1 MPRAPQSREASTAI
15 ASAAAIPVVNA
26 AAPPS
31 DALASVSASAPASV
45 PASIPQSERAY
56 LQLVALLNTPE
67 YGRDVR
73 LPGEEAMAQ
82 QFSVSRPV
90 LRQALARLR
99 SEGRI
104 YTKKG
109 SGNFVAEI
117 RAVIPSITYG
127 TLASIPDVRSFLE
140 FRCSLEGESAALAA
154 EIRDR
159 TLIAAIHMTRKR
171 LEMAFASGGDGI
183 EHDIAFHMSIAQATG
198 NRFFAHTLASLAD
211 PMRFSVRLV
220 RELSD
225 RPLDLRRREVVKEHG
240 AVADA
245 IAAGRPDAARAAMV
259 EHLQGGIA
267 RLFGR

>member
-1 MPRAPQSREASTAI
+1 MPSRQVSLDPVSRSPT
-15 ASAAAIPVVNA
+15 AAAA
-26 AAPPS
+26 LPS
-31 DALASVSASAPASV
+31 
-45 PASIPQSERAY
+45 QSERAY
-56 LQLVALLNTPE
+56 QALVALMDTPE

-73 LPGEEAMAQ
+73 LPGEEAMSQ
-82 QFSVSRPV
+82 QFGVSRPV

-109 SGNFVAEI
+109 AGNFVSEI
-117 RAVIPSITYG
+117 RAQIPSISYG

-159 TLIAAIHMTRKR
+159 TLIASIQMTRKR
-171 LEMAFASGGDGI
+171 LELAFAAGGDGI
-183 EHDIAFHMSIAQATG
+183 EHDIAFHLSIAQATG

-220 RELSD
+220 RDLSD
-225 RPLDLRRREVVKEHG
+225 RPLDLRRREVIKEHG

-245 IAAGRPDAARAAMV
+245 IAKGRPDAARTAMV
-259 EHLQGGIA
+259 AHLQGGIA

>member
-1 MPRAPQSREASTAI
+1 MRPSRPASGGFVDPLSLSTSAAEAS
-15 ASAAAIPVVNA
+15 
-26 AAPPS
+26 PS
-31 DALASVSASAPASV
+31 
-45 PASIPQSERAY
+45 QSERAY
-56 LQLVALLNTPE
+56 QELLALLNTPE

-73 LPGEEAMAQ
+73 LPGEETMAQ
-82 QFSVSRPV
+82 QFAVSRPV

-117 RAVIPSITYG
+117 RAAIPSMSYG

-159 TLIAAIHMTRKR
+159 TLIASIQMTRKR

-183 EHDIAFHMSIAQATG
+183 EHDIAFHLSIAQATG

-225 RPLDLRRREVVKEHG
+225 RPLDLRRREVIKEHG

-245 IAAGRPDAARAAMV
+245 IAGGRPNAARAAMV

>member
-1 MPRAPQSREASTAI
+1 M
-15 ASAAAIPVVNA
+15 
-26 AAPPS
+26 
-31 DALASVSASAPASV
+31 D
-45 PASIPQSERAY
+45 
-56 LQLVALLNTPE
+56 TPE

-73 LPGEEAMAQ
+73 LPGEETMAQ
-82 QFSVSRPV
+82 QFGVSRPV

-109 SGNFVAEI
+109 SGNFVSEI
-117 RAVIPSITYG
+117 RAEIPSISYG

-140 FRCSLEGESAALAA
+140 FRRSLEGECAALAA
-154 EIRDR
+154 HMRDR
-159 TLIAAIHMTRKR
+159 TLIASIQMTRKR
-171 LEMAFASGGDGI
+171 LEMAFAAGSDGI
-183 EHDIAFHMSIAQATG
+183 EHDIAFHLSIAQATG
-198 NRFFAHTLASLAD
+198 NRFFTHTLASLAD

-225 RPLDLRRREVVKEHG
+225 RPLELRRRDVIKEHA

-245 IAAGRPDAARAAMV
+245 IAKGRPDAARAAMV